1 MSGVRAE
8 AMCVLRGGVFVRER
22 SFHGHIEY
30 NVGLPLGV
38 GVEFRRML
46 RMCRLFVALR
56 RVGVFIFDLFLYIF
70 LGAAPV
76 CATGCLV
83 AVLASGPG
91 VMGRGADARHC

>member
-8 AMCVLRGGVFVRER
+8 AMCVLRGGVFVREK

-38 GVEFRRML
+38 GIKCWRML
-46 RMCRLFVALR
+46 RMHRLFVALR
-56 RVGVFIFDLFLYIF
+56 RVGVFIFDLFLYLF

-83 AVLASGPG
+83 AVWQA
-91 VMGRGADARHC
+91 GRV

>member
-56 RVGVFIFDLFLYIF
+56 RVGVFIFDLFFYIF
-70 LGAAPV
+70 GSRARLRDGV
-76 CATGCLV
+76 FGCG
-83 AVLASGPG
+83 LASGPG
-91 VMGRGADARHC
+91 VMGRGVDARHR